1 MTDAKTEPVSGPV
14 LFARYAFAP
23 NHHGYCGPDDA
34 AGFLADG
41 VARDDQRL
49 RAQARDFDGAWPLLE
64 VVAAANDLTD
74 PLDPGVVAA
83 YWLGG
88 TLVERVRAD
97 RVSDVA
103 EAASLHRSGPLFGS
117 LRAALRA
124 GAVPH
129 HGFTV
134 LCTYPWIAMLGD
146 DRRTPQAMIV
156 LDRCRIRWG
165 TVLGHADSSAG
176 GDLVTVES
184 RPLRW
189 DGRRLGLG
197 DAVVEQVR
205 QAIDGVGLP
214 PSLAVGDRVTL
225 HWDWVCDLI
234 TEPQQA
240 TLAAST
246 QQQLDLVNVWL
257 SARALTGANHG

>member
-1 MTDAKTEPVSGPV
+1 MSDARSGQVSGPV

-23 NHHGYCGPDDA
+23 NHHGYCGPDDT

-64 VVAAANDLTD
+64 VVAAANDLPD
-74 PLDPGVVAA
+74 PLDPVVVAA

-88 TLVERVRAD
+88 TPVDRVSAD

-103 EAASLHRSGPLFGS
+103 EAASLHRSGPVFSS

-134 LCTYPWIAMLGD
+134 LCTYPWVAMLGD
-146 DRRTPQAMIV
+146 DRRAPQALTV

-165 TVLGHADSSAG
+165 TVLGHADPAVG
-176 GDLVTVES
+176 GDLITVES
-184 RPLRW
+184 RPLSW
-189 DGRRLGLG
+189 DGRRLELG

-205 QAIDGVGLP
+205 RAIDGVGLP
-214 PSLAVGDRVTL
+214 PNLAVGDRVTL

-234 TEPQQA
+234 TGQQQA

-246 QQQLDLVNVWL
+246 QQQLDLVNAWL
-257 SARALTGANHG
+257 SARALTGVGRG